1 MIQSHTPSDHF
12 IHTLMYNP
20 PAATA
25 WVRGGTSQPQISG
38 IVHFYQTLYG
48 GLLIE
53 AEFFGLPNVN
63 MPGSSDFY
71 GMHLH
76 EYGDCSQNFQ
86 NTGSHYQKTPE
97 SHPQHSGDFPPL
109 LGNQGYAYSIFYDK
123 RLTVQDI
130 IGKSIVVHS
139 QRDDFTSQPS
149 GDSGEKIACGVV
161 KQGY

>member
-1 MIQSHTPSDHF
+1 MQSHTPSDHF
-12 IHTLMYNP
+12 IHTLMYHP
-20 PAATA
+20 PQATA
-25 WVRGGTSQPQISG
+25 WVKGGTAQSQVSG
-38 IVHFYQTLYG
+38 IVHFYQSLYG

-63 MPGSSDFY
+63 TPGSSDFY

-76 EYGDCSQNFQ
+76 EHGDCSENFQ
-86 NTGSHYQKTPE
+86 NTGGHYQKTP
-97 SHPQHSGDFPPL
+97 SQHPQHSGDFPPL
-109 LGNQGYAYSIFYDK
+109 LGNQGYAYSVFYDK
-123 RLTVQDI
+123 RLTIHDV
-130 IGKSIVVHS
+130 IGKSLIVHS